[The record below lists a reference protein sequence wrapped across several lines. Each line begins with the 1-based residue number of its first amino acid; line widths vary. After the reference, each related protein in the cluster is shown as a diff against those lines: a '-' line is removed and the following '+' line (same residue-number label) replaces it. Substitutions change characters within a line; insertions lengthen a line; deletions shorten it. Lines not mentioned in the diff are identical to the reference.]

1 VFAQQVAAP
10 SGAPAILSPQQAS
23 TFSKHPLMRSRPPG
37 QPTTRSAGWPSK
49 PSRSGTARR
58 PQAGRLV
65 TRPPCPSA
73 LQEKSASCLPA
84 LRSLRRPRRSSRN
97 LVLWA
102 VVDAIQP
109 ATAGPVCPGG
119 HPAAL
124 GTFSAR
130 LCVPSRIPNGIRTDA
145 SALKRGVR
153 YQPPQGLL
161 GKHHVGEECACGWR
175 VNPDVACLGE
185 ALHVSVGSLSAQSV
199 SGASDEPRR
208 ENG

>member
-1 VFAQQVAAP
+1 M
-10 SGAPAILSPQQAS
+10 AIVLCISPNS
-23 TFSKHPLMRSRPPG
+23 WCSFLVRT
-37 QPTTRSAGWPSK
+37 
-49 PSRSGTARR
+49 TARGSAIDR
-58 PQAGRLV
+58 SIATDHRSPCD
-65 TRPPCPSA
+65 PSPCPSA

-199 SGASDEPRR
+199 SGASDDPRP